1 MRMESEQRSPE
12 AIHGTPDNTSSLA
25 GHSQVCTVTAYNLYS
40 MYFYKLN
47 TDKPQLHSPQS
58 HCTQSWLDIAFALWS
73 TWREIRTTTV
83 HLLCGE
89 SKDLTG
95 IDSPATTV
103 LAQHNVAVTQADMR
117 AGLSAVMYRSV
128 KQLDCL
134 TCETEVV
141 LMTRKSK

>member
-1 MRMESEQRSPE
+1 M
-12 AIHGTPDNTSSLA
+12 
-25 GHSQVCTVTAYNLYS
+25 
-40 MYFYKLN
+40 
-47 TDKPQLHSPQS
+47 
-58 HCTQSWLDIAFALWS
+58 
-73 TWREIRTTTV
+73 